1 MQMIIL
7 RMVRFKQWEAR
18 LKMKKIGKLKFW
30 NFMSFQV
37 FHCLVQSE
45 VKQIILVKSS
55 LSEVRFKL
63 HEVALREVMSQC
75 NYSPLNYRPQR
86 SCGKVVFL
94 HLSVILF
101 TGSCPADAPKQTPL
115 GRHPAWAD
123 NSPRQTL
130 PRQTPPRDSHY
141 RGRYASYWNAFMYFQ
156 YLCWPV
162 VLLCGTQTYEESI
175 MKYHVKT
182 YCICSSDLMNGKN
195 TAK

>member
-1 MQMIIL
+1 
-7 RMVRFKQWEAR
+7 
-18 LKMKKIGKLKFW
+18 
-30 NFMSFQV
+30 MSFQV

-101 TGSCPADAPKQTPL
+101 TGSCLADAPKQTPPL

-130 PRQTPPRDSHY
+130 PRQTPPQADTPSQRQPLQ
-141 RGRYASYWNAFMYFQ
+141 RKVRI
-156 YLCWPV
+156 
-162 VLLCGTQTYEESI
+162 LLECV
-175 MKYHVKT
+175 HVFPISLLT
-182 YCICSSDLMNGKN
+182 GCSSLWHTDL
-195 TAK
+195 